1 MKKKEKNS
9 IYNYRMI
16 DQGSDIKLSKRNLMV
31 AHELFK
37 SGFAVSGVL
46 KSTDLFR

>member
-1 MKKKEKNS
+1 
-9 IYNYRMI
+9 MI
-16 DQGSDIKLSKRNLMV
+16 DQDNDIKLSTRNLMV

-46 KSTDLFR
+46 KSIDLFR